1 MKKLLLGFLTFLIV
15 ALGSAETS
23 AQAEYDKA
31 AGLRL
36 GWGFAVT
43 GKKFIQDNNAIELIA
58 NYRSFGSRGFSWS
71 WLSITGLYQIHNPL
85 DNVMEGLQWYY
96 GGGANIT
103 LYSGDYDLYDN
114 DQGGTTF
121 GIAGNLGL
129 DYKFE
134 DVPVNVSLDWI
145 PVFSFGYDFGGDG
158 GAIAVRYTFD

>member
-1 MKKLLLGFLTFLIV
+1 
-15 ALGSAETS
+15 
-23 AQAEYDKA
+23 
-31 AGLRL
+31 
-36 GWGFAVT
+36 
-43 GKKFIQDNNAIELIA
+43 
-58 NYRSFGSRGFSWS
+58 
-71 WLSITGLYQIHNPL
+71 
-85 DNVMEGLQWYY
+85 MEGLQWYY

-158 GAIAVRYTFD
+158 GGIAVRYTFD